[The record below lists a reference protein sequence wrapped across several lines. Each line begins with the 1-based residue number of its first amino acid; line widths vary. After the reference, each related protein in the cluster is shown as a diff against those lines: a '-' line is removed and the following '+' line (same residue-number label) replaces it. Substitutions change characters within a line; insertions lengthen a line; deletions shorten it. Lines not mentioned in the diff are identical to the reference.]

1 MQYII
6 PDWLYQMLKWG
17 CATVLP
23 AAATLVKALGVAWGW
38 DAHLCDAIA
47 TTLTAVAAFGGVVM
61 GISAGVSAATARKGV
76 EQ

>member
-23 AAATLVKALGVAWGW
+23 AAATLVKALGGAWGW
-38 DAHLCDAIA
+38 DAQLCDAVA

-61 GISAGVSAATARKGV
+61 GVSAATAKKGA

>member
-6 PDWLYQMLKWG
+6 PDWLYQTLKWG

-38 DAHLCDAIA
+38 DAQLCDAVA

-61 GISAGVSAATARKGV
+61 GVSVATARSVNTKEG
-76 EQ
+76 E

>member
-6 PDWLYQMLKWG
+6 PEWFYQTLKWG

-38 DAHLCDAIA
+38 NESLCDAIA
-47 TTLTAVAAFGGVVM
+47 TTLTAFAAFGGVVM
-61 GISAGVSAATARKGV
+61 GVSAATAKPV
-76 EQ
+76 ETKEGE